1 MRSVRASGV
10 SNLPMKLTWMRAAA
24 ASRVSSAMSFSG
36 RPSSRSTCTNN
47 FYNYYRA
54 ALGHTRRASAA
65 MSAEPT
71 KVCSLVVLHQQ
82 YNWLRKQASGDRSG
96 LLGPFATCIMQ
107 MTD

>member
-36 RPSSRSTCTNN
+36 RPSSRSTCNDN
-47 FYNYYRA
+47 SYYYYRA
-54 ALGHTRRASAA
+54 AIPKPEAIGHTRGASAA

-71 KVCSLVVLHQQ
+71 KVCSLVVLHQL
-82 YNWLRKQASGDRSG
+82 YNWLRKQA
-96 LLGPFATCIMQ
+96 
-107 MTD
+107 